1 MSDRASEPAGPA
13 DGGAGGEGSS
23 VPDGAWEAF
32 QREAEESGRRGSAG
46 AAGVPKEPSARARMV
61 AARLREQDEAAAA
74 AQRRGLGRRGKGK
87 KPPEPWQPDGWRTG
101 PALYE
106 RRGGGG
112 WRQSRRVGLVFAV
125 LCLLVGGLW
134 FADQRGHLNLGSPG
148 SGAQGEPL
156 AAETGRPTGA
166 PPTAAFSGL
175 PTLERPWAGS
185 PARRWDEGADAIELP
200 AAEPVGDVSAAA
212 LADALADVKDFLVA
226 SQLDRETLHGAGP
239 ERALELLDPK
249 NADHLRTVR
258 EGLRA
263 PSAGNDGSALF
274 TRFDGDELRLVGDA
288 VKVRGRISVEE
299 GEQGRAVVRTDHSFV
314 YALRRAGDDEVTRVV
329 VRRAF
334 AFDVAPAGWGTTTP
348 GTVWVTET
356 IGEWAGVRCD
366 AEADGML
373 HPGFPSERADG
384 GGDGPT
390 RDPYD
395 RSREAGT
402 GGADPAACGT
412 ATRV

>member
-1 MSDRASEPAGPA
+1 MSDRASGPAGPA

-32 QREAEESGRRGSAG
+32 QREAEESGRRGSTG

-74 AQRRGLGRRGKGK
+74 AQRRGFGRRGKG

-106 RRGGGG
+106 TRGGGG

-134 FADQRGHLNLGSPG
+134 FADRRGHLNLGSPG
-148 SGAQGEPL
+148 AGGQREPL
-156 AAETGRPTGA
+156 AVETGRPTGA

-200 AAEPVGDVSAAA
+200 AAEPVGDVSA
-212 LADALADVKDFLVA
+212 DAL
-226 SQLDRETLHGAGP
+226 
-239 ERALELLDPK
+239 
-249 NADHLRTVR
+249 
-258 EGLRA
+258 
-263 PSAGNDGSALF
+263 
-274 TRFDGDELRLVGDA
+274 
-288 VKVRGRISVEE
+288 
-299 GEQGRAVVRTDHSFV
+299 
-314 YALRRAGDDEVTRVV
+314 
-329 VRRAF
+329 
-334 AFDVAPAGWGTTTP
+334 AGWGTTTP

-373 HPGFPSERADG
+373 HPDFPSERADG